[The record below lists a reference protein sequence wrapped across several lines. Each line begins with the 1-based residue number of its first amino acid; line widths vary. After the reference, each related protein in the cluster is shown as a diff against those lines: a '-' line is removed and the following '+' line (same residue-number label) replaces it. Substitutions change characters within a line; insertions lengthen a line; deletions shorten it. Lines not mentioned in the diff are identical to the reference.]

1 MLRRALA
8 AVRGAGNYKP
18 ALRPAVRCGQR
29 LWHNDAM
36 SSTKN
41 AKVKLAI
48 VRQRYNPFGGA
59 ERFVERALTAL
70 SEQGLQVSLLTRAWA
85 GGTGERD
92 IRICNPFYL
101 GRLWR
106 DAGFA
111 RSIRKLMANG
121 EFDLVQSHERIPGCS
136 IFRAGD
142 GVHATWLDLR
152 ARQQSTLL
160 AWLTRQHP
168 WHRYTLSAE
177 AKMFRH
183 PALRAIICNSQMVKN
198 DIAARFDLSDEKFHV
213 IHNGVDLTYFHPGL
227 REQHRAV
234 MRAQLGIA
242 VGVPVVLYVGSGFA
256 RKGVPQLLQAMTAMR
271 HDKAVA
277 VIVGKDKH
285 AHRMQ
290 ALAQR
295 LGLTGRVHFAG
306 PQQDVRA
313 WYGMADVL
321 ALPTLYDPFPNVVL
335 EALACGL
342 PVMTT
347 PTCGAAEVLQG
358 RDCGRICD
366 ALDSAAQAAALD
378 ALLAGDARR
387 QAEVARDCVS
397 GLGREDMA
405 RRLQALYG
413 QLLLGAG

>member
-1 MLRRALA
+1 
-8 AVRGAGNYKP
+8 
-18 ALRPAVRCGQR
+18 
-29 LWHNDAM
+29 M
-36 SSTKN
+36 SSTQTTK
-41 AKVKLAI
+41 AKLAI

-59 ERFVERALTAL
+59 ERFVERALSAL
-70 SEQGLQVSLLTRAWA
+70 NEDGLQIALLTRAWA
-85 GGTGERD
+85 AGVEARD
-92 IRICNPFYL
+92 VRICNPFYL

-106 DAGFA
+106 DAGFS
-111 RSIRKLMANG
+111 RSVRKLIAGG

-152 ARQQSTLL
+152 AKQQPPFLT
-160 AWLTRQHP
+160 WLTRMHP
-168 WHRYTLSAE
+168 WHRYTLAAE
-177 AKMFRH
+177 AEMFRH
-183 PALRAIICNSQMVKN
+183 PALQAIICNSQMVKK
-198 DIAARFDLSDEKFHV
+198 DIAARFQLPDERFHV
-213 IHNGVDLTYFHPGL
+213 IHNGVDLAYFHPGL
-227 REQHRAV
+227 REQHRAGL
-234 MRAQLGIA
+234 RAQLGIA
-242 VGVPVVLYVGSGFA
+242 GDVPVVLYVGSGFA
-256 RKGVPQLLQAMTAMR
+256 RKGVPQLLQAMTTMR

-285 AHRMQ
+285 SHRMQ
-290 ALAQR
+290 AFAQQ
-295 LGLTGRVHFAG
+295 LGLADRVYFVG

-347 PTCGAAEVLQG
+347 PTCGAAEVLAG

-366 ALDSAAQAAALD
+366 ALDPGAQAVALD
-378 ALLAGDARR
+378 ALLEGDARQ
-387 QAEVARDCVS
+387 QAEEARDCVS

-413 QLLLGAG
+413 KLLLGAG